1 MYGTILYLCCVKQ
14 RILFFLLYIIVAC
27 VIQAQVLPS
36 LGKQRAGTAGMQ
48 FLKIPVDP
56 RSAGMGESFIAVVN
70 DASAL
75 YWNPAGMTIA
85 DSQRIHLQGAYTRYF
100 ADITMNYGAGFIKL
114 KNEHCIGISV
124 THLNSGEMDVTTEFQ
139 PFGTGQKFSATNT
152 AIGISYAKKLTDNFA
167 FGLTSKYANESIF
180 GLRTN
185 TLLFDLGFQY
195 DIGYKNL
202 RFAVTM
208 TNFGFN
214 VKPKGELEVIRLAG
228 TQNVNSFE
236 QVTVPSMFKVGFAW
250 DAVKN
255 DNHLLTFAGQLNH
268 PTDNKET
275 FNLGVEYSW
284 NRLLYFRTGY
294 QLGADE
300 SHIPSFGFGLKFTQ
314 RFGAFRID
322 YAFTNKERLGFTH
335 KFGLGIAF

>member
-1 MYGTILYLCCVKQ
+1 MKILVP
-14 RILFFLLYIIVAC
+14 FLLLILNFVLT
-27 VIQAQVLPS
+27 VSAQILPP

-56 RSAGMGESFIAVVN
+56 RGAAMGESFIAVAN

-75 YWNPAGMTIA
+75 YWNPAGMSIS
-85 DSQRIHLQGAYTRYF
+85 DSQKIHLQGAYTRYF

-114 KNEHCIGISV
+114 KNEHCIGVSL

-214 VKPKGELEVIRLAG
+214 VKPKGEIEVIRLSG
-228 TQNVNSFE
+228 TQNVNNFE

-255 DNHLLTFAGQLNH
+255 DHHLLTLVGQLNH

-275 FNLGVEYSW
+275 FNLGAEYSW

-294 QLGADE
+294 QIGADE
-300 SHIPSFGFGLKFTQ
+300 SNIPSFGFGLKFTQ
-314 RFGAFRID
+314 RFGALKID
-322 YAFTNKERLGFTH
+322 YAFTNKQRLGFTH
-335 KFGLGIAF
+335 KFGLGISF